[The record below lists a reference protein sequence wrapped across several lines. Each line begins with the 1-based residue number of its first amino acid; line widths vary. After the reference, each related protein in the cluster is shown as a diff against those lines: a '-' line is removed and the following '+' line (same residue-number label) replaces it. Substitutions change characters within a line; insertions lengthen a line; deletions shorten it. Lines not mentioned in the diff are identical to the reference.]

1 MYDTGKTKLE
11 NKIIIAQSL
20 HSKFVLKASYIID
33 KLKLEMKT
41 PDISALVKK
50 TDYNA
55 KITETEN
62 KIPDICSLAK
72 KTDYDVKITENEIK
86 NLLIIIMKN
95 ILLL

>member
-1 MYDTGKTKLE
+1 M
-11 NKIIIAQSL
+11 KI
-20 HSKFVLKASYIID
+20 
-33 KLKLEMKT
+33 

-72 KTDYDVKITENEIK
+72 KTDYDVKITENDIK